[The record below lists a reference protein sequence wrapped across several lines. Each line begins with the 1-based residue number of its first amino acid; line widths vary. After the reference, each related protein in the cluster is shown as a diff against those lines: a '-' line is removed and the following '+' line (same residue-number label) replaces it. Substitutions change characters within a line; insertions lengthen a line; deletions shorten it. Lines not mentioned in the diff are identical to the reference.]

1 MKVEKGKSMIDFLES
16 IDRMK
21 YFTKLSPDIKD
32 NDNSINMML
41 KVHSYTELNLT
52 ISSLLKASMNIMKDD
67 FKKNEIEVMLLLEM
81 ALQLLPTD
89 EMELL
94 DQIFGTISEIRK
106 TSNED

>member
-1 MKVEKGKSMIDFLES
+1 
-16 IDRMK
+16 MK
-21 YFTKLSPDIKD
+21 YFTKLSSDCKR

-52 ISSLLKASMNIMKDD
+52 ISSLLKASINIMKDD
-67 FKKNEIEVMLLLEM
+67 FEKNEMEIILLLEI
-81 ALQLLPTD
+81 ALQLLPID

-106 TSNED
+106 TSNEE